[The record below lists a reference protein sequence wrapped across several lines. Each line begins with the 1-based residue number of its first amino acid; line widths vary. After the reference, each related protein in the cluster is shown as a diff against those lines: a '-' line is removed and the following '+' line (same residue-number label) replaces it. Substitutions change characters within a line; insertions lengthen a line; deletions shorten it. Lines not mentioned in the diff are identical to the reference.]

1 MNKEE
6 KTGRTI
12 ARLLDH
18 SLRDITPGT
27 LYQLRAARRAA
38 LENYQPA
45 EKMLHAGAGI
55 SARNGYHWLAN
66 HAGKLLLSASFLL
79 LLIIHNYWQVN
90 YRIEDKSTASH
101 AIFTNDAPAELFS
114 TEDTANFE
122 EEEDADDGTSDETP
136 PHEAENN
143 NNSENTTDVS
153 ETDVNEEANSGVATD
168 SVYPGEIQDPDW
180 MDEPSDSKDDRNSE
194 TDVVPDETSDVQD
207 SEEEGDAHD
216 AESPDTD
223 SEDRDTQDTETDSE
237 ISAP

>member
-12 ARLLDH
+12 ASLLDH
-18 SLRDITPGT
+18 SLHDITPGT

-38 LENYQPA
+38 LESYQPA

-55 SARNGYHWLAN
+55 SARNGHHWLAN

-79 LLIIHNYWQVN
+79 LLIIHSFWQVN
-90 YRIEDKSTASH
+90 YRIEDKSAASH
-101 AIFTNDAPAELFS
+101 AIFTNNAPAESFS
-114 TEDTANFE
+114 TEDTTNFE
-122 EEEDADDGTSDETP
+122 EDTDDGTSDETA
-136 PHEAENN
+136 PHDTENN
-143 NNSENTTDVS
+143 DNSENTTDVS
-153 ETDVNEEANSGVATD
+153 ETDVNEEADSDAITD
-168 SVYPGEIQDPDW
+168 SVDSSEAQDPDW
-180 MDEPSDSKDDRNSE
+180 MDESSDSKDDRNSE

-207 SEEEGDAHD
+207 FEEAGDTHD

-223 SEDRDTQDTETDSE
+223 SEDRDMQDTEIDSE